1 MGMGGQSG
9 GGGTG
14 VDSQSMSP
22 SSGGRPHS
30 NSVGSDV
37 DTRHGG
43 MMLLGETEKQNH
55 SRWTSFIIYRGGW
68 GYLGQ

>member
-1 MGMGGQSG
+1 MNIMRRLVGMGGQSG

-43 MMLLGETEKQNH
+43 MMSSGETEEQ
-55 SRWTSFIIYRGGW
+55 IELID
-68 GYLGQ
+68 

>member
-1 MGMGGQSG
+1 MGGQSG

-43 MMLLGETEKQNH
+43 MMSSGETEEQ
-55 SRWTSFIIYRGGW
+55 IELID
-68 GYLGQ
+68 